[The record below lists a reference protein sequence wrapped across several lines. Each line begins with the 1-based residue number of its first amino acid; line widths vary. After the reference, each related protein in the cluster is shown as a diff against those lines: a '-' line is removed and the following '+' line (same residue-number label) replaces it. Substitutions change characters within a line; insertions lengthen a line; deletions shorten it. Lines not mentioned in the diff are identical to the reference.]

1 MKTPKPTKENITIG
15 ALAAMIATGIYALE
29 DRFVTSDDFETHVMY
44 SEISD
49 LEDRLERLQD
59 KLASILAIPEA
70 ERERWE
76 RKEIERLRQEIERV
90 RDKIR
95 RLG

>member
-1 MKTPKPTKENITIG
+1 MKPTSEKITIG
-15 ALAAMIATGIYALE
+15 ALAATIAAGVWALE
-29 DRFVTSDDFETHVMY
+29 DRFVTLNVFETHVMY

-76 RKEIERLRQEIERV
+76 RKEIERLRQEIDRV
-90 RDKIR
+90 RDKIQ